1 MWIENINTPVEE
13 PKDLHDLSWI
23 IPEGTDLFSKMD
35 HLIGN
40 TDAHLQ
46 EVADANNE
54 AVLSVASERLGF
66 SISWMDEE
74 TKHDFLATLDS
85 SLTA

>member
-1 MWIENINTPVEE
+1 
-13 PKDLHDLSWI
+13 
-23 IPEGTDLFSKMD
+23 MD

-66 SISWMDEE
+66 SIS
-74 TKHDFLATLDS
+74 
-85 SLTA
+85 